1 MSTSFP
7 SIFKLRGVLA
17 LGVLVS
23 FLLTVSPARSSLKNE
38 PLLFVSERSGV
49 HLNLKA
55 SHARENLFKVVQGEK
70 YFYGSHVKGREE
82 LTDESAFYTGIDEAR
97 KQTPA
102 APLVIFVHGCCVSF
116 HEQLYQGYEL
126 KKAIDDGFVHS
137 QAAQSGAAVTG
148 RPVVLTYD
156 WAAPFSYATSLV
168 NAGGAQSRFDSFMQG
183 MVNRYGSE
191 NIIIVAHSLGTVMV
205 QNYLERISDSSFK
218 PYKTIVFSR
227 ADLDRQSFSDCLPEL
242 KARSQRLML
251 LASDNDPN
259 IYFSSLLRRWGV
271 RFAQVAI
278 LPTWATMPL
287 TKKKEVQFSEPD
299 KPVST
304 NIDSEKSDEEKA
316 EDGALLQS
324 TVTAEERHKGLTR
337 RLGQI
342 KVAREFGST
351 VEVYDMSS
359 FRIGHGIPYMFIGGV
374 IFNDFHKFELKKE
387 PDGVVIVRRAIP

>member
-1 MSTSFP
+1 
-7 SIFKLRGVLA
+7 
-17 LGVLVS
+17 
-23 FLLTVSPARSSLKNE
+23 
-38 PLLFVSERSGV
+38 
-49 HLNLKA
+49 
-55 SHARENLFKVVQGEK
+55 
-70 YFYGSHVKGREE
+70 
-82 LTDESAFYTGIDEAR
+82 
-97 KQTPA
+97 
-102 APLVIFVHGCCVSF
+102 
-116 HEQLYQGYEL
+116 
-126 KKAIDDGFVHS
+126 
-137 QAAQSGAAVTG
+137 
-148 RPVVLTYD
+148 
-156 WAAPFSYATSLV
+156 
-168 NAGGAQSRFDSFMQG
+168 FDSFMQG

-205 QNYLERISDSSFK
+205 QNYIERISDSSFK

-287 TKKKEVQFSEPD
+287 TKNREVQFSEPD
-299 KPVST
+299 KT
-304 NIDSEKSDEEKA
+304 DSDKPQIAKSDLNKTDPEKSDEEKA

-324 TVTAEERHKGLTR
+324 TVTSEERHKGLTR